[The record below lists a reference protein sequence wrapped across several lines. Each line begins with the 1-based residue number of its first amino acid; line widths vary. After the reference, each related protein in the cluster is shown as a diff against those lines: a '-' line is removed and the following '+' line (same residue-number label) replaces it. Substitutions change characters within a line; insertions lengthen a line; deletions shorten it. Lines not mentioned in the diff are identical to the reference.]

1 MTTIPHVVY
10 WIANNIVHFRTSD
23 NHTGSNHI
31 DTTGKETLKS
41 ILQFYPKY
49 TLERILHQ
57 LWDYASCSIL
67 ALSLRRSIP

>member
-23 NHTGSNHI
+23 NHTGSNPI
-31 DTTGKETLKS
+31 GNNVKETLKS

-49 TLERILHQ
+49 TLERI
-57 LWDYASCSIL
+57 
-67 ALSLRRSIP
+67 